1 MSMLTLIALARAS
14 AEAHL
19 KDRDTTALES
29 FSETHSTGIVVTCI
43 PVLASNAFETT
54 VGHVRITWQMDGNRC
69 STNVI
74 ERLYRDSATPE
85 ELAELKAYKEKQ
97 AWMKKFGIT
106 I

>member
-1 MSMLTLIALARAS
+1 MSMITLITQARAS

-19 KDRDTTALES
+19 KDSENVALES

-74 ERLYRDSATPE
+74 ERLYWDSATPE
-85 ELAELKAYKEKQ
+85 ELAELKAYKEKK
-97 AWMKKFGIT
+97 AWMKKNGID

>member
-1 MSMLTLIALARAS
+1 MSMITLIAQARAS

-19 KDRDTTALES
+19 KDRDNVALES

-54 VGHVRITWQMDGNRC
+54 VGHTRITWQMDGKRC

-74 ERLYRDSATPE
+74 ERLYHDAATPE
-85 ELAELKAYKEKQ
+85 ELVELKAYKEQK
-97 AWMKKFGIT
+97 AWMKKFGVEI
-106 I
+106 